1 MSHEG
6 EETKVINTAQSSQ
19 AAAGAWQSDKNR
31 RVSVLPLAGA
41 FNRQWHLS
49 PRAVMSSIHQW
60 GMTGYMPPP
69 LTTEVGGEGSHS
81 TRPER
86 WKGVCAVECD
96 THGHWVWTLNHRG
109 LVCMSHPSFFNP
121 YSTFYTSPGGLSG
134 PVFLSLFIPGLFLM
148 FPVDLLPVFFVPSR
162 FSAAKWVLVC
172 EEHISWLC
180 GCLLL
185 PLPGD
190 RAWARLVFTQQSDSV
205 KSSKALKVSLH
216 QRPEPI
222 RADTTLPSPHGR
234 AAVLRP
240 NPPPPPPLPSSPSLR
255 ISRSLLLPCTHNN
268 AASAKKLLPSAL
280 VEACCVEELM
290 GSVNPNGEIQN
301 HDNTCSARAEASPPY
316 LFLIFLASQSS
327 LQPWVKLSALRQRAR
342 MREHYP
348 LPG

>member
-1 MSHEG
+1 G

-31 RVSVLPLAGA
+31 RVSVLAVVFASNPNAEEKSALAICLPSTCNAPSHPPPCHSFHVCFPCSVCVYSFCGNMGDDGLYA
-41 FNRQWHLS
+41 
-49 PRAVMSSIHQW
+49 
-60 GMTGYMPPP
+60 PP

-109 LVCMSHPSFFNP
+109 LVCVSHPSFFNP
-121 YSTFYTSPGGLSG
+121 YSTFYTSPGATQTC
-134 PVFLSLFIPGLFLM
+134 
-148 FPVDLLPVFFVPSR
+148 DLHHHS

-234 AAVLRP
+234 AA
-240 NPPPPPPLPSSPSLR
+240 
-255 ISRSLLLPCTHNN
+255 
-268 AASAKKLLPSAL
+268 
-280 VEACCVEELM
+280 
-290 GSVNPNGEIQN
+290 
-301 HDNTCSARAEASPPY
+301 
-316 LFLIFLASQSS
+316 
-327 LQPWVKLSALRQRAR
+327 
-342 MREHYP
+342 
-348 LPG
+348 